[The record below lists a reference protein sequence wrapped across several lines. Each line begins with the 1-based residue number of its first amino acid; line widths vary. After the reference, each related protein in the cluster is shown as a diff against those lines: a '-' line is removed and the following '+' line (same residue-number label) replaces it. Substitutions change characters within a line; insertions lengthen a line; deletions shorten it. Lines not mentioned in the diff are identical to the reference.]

1 MGYKYNNGIMERIEP
16 KRKEFQNVII
26 MINNK
31 KPPYTQE
38 EVEEIRK
45 QRYLKQLDYWKNR
58 TEMFTIVE
66 TIPSVPVVEEEVR
79 ESRRCLHT
87 FSTPQMSSTHA
98 ANQQSRGGRNS
109 HTYP

>member
-1 MGYKYNNGIMERIEP
+1 
-16 KRKEFQNVII
+16 

-31 KPPYTQE
+31 KPPYTQEE

-66 TIPSVPVVEEEVR
+66 TIPSVPVVEEKDYKNIIKNLDAFLGVWVDYE
-79 ESRRCLHT
+79 
-87 FSTPQMSSTHA
+87 
-98 ANQQSRGGRNS
+98 NDK
-109 HTYP
+109 TYGYFKYDNKFIEDVYLILYEI